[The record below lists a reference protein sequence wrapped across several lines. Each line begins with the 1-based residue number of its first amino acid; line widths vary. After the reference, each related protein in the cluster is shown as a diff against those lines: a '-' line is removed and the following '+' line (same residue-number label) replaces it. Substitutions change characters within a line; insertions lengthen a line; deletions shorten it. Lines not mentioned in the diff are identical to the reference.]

1 MSRKET
7 VLLVS
12 RAIAILMSIPALMEL
27 LLGVPQRMWLLSQNS
42 RPGAPAYILRM
53 QEAGIFLTLV
63 RIAAVLLIAMLF
75 WRCGPAIE
83 RFLLPADSDQERL

>member
-12 RAIAILMSIPALMEL
+12 RAIAILMSIPAVMEL
-27 LLGVPQRMWLLSQNS
+27 FLGVPQRMWLLSQNS
-42 RPGAPAYILRM
+42 RPGAQAYILRM
-53 QEAGIFLTLV
+53 QGEGIIFSLV
-63 RIAAVLLIAMLF
+63 RIAALLLIAMLF

-83 RFLLPADSDQERL
+83 RFLLPAGSDQKRL